1 MNDAENLRKRAKDL
15 VRDHRAGLVTVAER
29 LRRGL
34 PRFAAM
40 SDVEVLAAPF
50 ALHDAQQLLAHE
62 LGFDTWAEL
71 VGAPELPGPAPL
83 VRDAPW
89 RCFAQVFVRD
99 IDRSAAWYR
108 DVLGFEIEYRYG
120 SPPFYAQVRREAVA
134 FNLRRTESSP
144 WAFDPADEDL
154 LAARLEV
161 EDVKALFLE
170 LRDRAP
176 MHQGLRTEPWGQLTF
191 VVRDPDRNLISFGS
205 PMP

>member
-1 MNDAENLRKRAKDL
+1 
-15 VRDHRAGLVTVAER
+15 
-29 LRRGL
+29 
-34 PRFAAM
+34 M

-71 VGAPELPGPAPL
+71 VGAPELPGPATL
-83 VRDAPW
+83 VGDATW

-99 IDRSAAWYR
+99 IDRSAEWYR

-120 SPPFYAQVRREAVA
+120 APPFYAQVRREAVA

-144 WAFDPADEDL
+144 WAVDPADEEL

-161 EDVKALFLE
+161 EDVKTLFLE

-176 MHQGLRTEPWGQLTF
+176 IHQGLRTEPWGQLTF